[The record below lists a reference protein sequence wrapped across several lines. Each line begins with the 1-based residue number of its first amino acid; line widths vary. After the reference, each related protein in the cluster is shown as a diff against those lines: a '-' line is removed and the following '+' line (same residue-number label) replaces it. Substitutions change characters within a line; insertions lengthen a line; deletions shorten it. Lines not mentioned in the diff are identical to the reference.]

1 MLPDKHNGPDVR
13 AFRLKE
19 AASRLCDFF
28 GLRPSPPFMGLAL
41 SHCWLFCLPRVAS
54 ATGSRYFSPT
64 LYLALSCAMLFYALF
79 ARRKGTDLSSR
90 FGIVATN
97 MAIGVV
103 GTFYLT
109 SGFAHNVPF
118 GLETVLT
125 AACGASIGCSYLA
138 WGTFY
143 RELGL
148 RQAVLVLFLTM
159 ALGSLLKIP
168 FEMLETGIA
177 TAMLFSLLP
186 IASLACWVASVRRLP
201 ALARQPNRA
210 TSQRKP
216 PLGFYAC
223 GVAMFGV
230 AIGIN
235 RSLSVGF
242 FNATAAT
249 AVSHLIEVVM
259 AVSVIVL
266 VYRQQ
271 IEFDFSRLWMLIL
284 VVIATGLV
292 IGRIPVAAAESV
304 SIATLSSGHLLL
316 VIFYWLSLCDVAHRE
331 PALPADVVFG
341 LGWPAYALPMALTS
355 GIVVGIGPGNG
366 DIALLIV
373 YALLL
378 SVFFFMGK
386 RCEGQEALFSDL
398 NVSAESAGEP
408 LARKVRELAQ
418 ANGFSAR
425 EEEVALLYAQGR
437 SRSRISTELVLS
449 ENTVRDHI
457 AGIYRKLGVHNK
469 QEYIDLLRG

>member
-1 MLPDKHNGPDVR
+1 
-13 AFRLKE
+13 
-19 AASRLCDFF
+19 
-28 GLRPSPPFMGLAL
+28 MGLAL

-64 LYLALSCAMLFYALF
+64 LYLALSCAMLLCALF
-79 ARRKGTDLSSR
+79 AWQKSANLSSR
-90 FGIVATN
+90 PGVVATSA
-97 MAIGVV
+97 AIGVG
-103 GTFYLT
+103 GTFCLT
-109 SGFAHNVPF
+109 AGFACNAPF
-118 GLETVLT
+118 GLETMLT
-125 AACGASIGCSYLA
+125 AACGVSIGCSYLA
-138 WGTFY
+138 WGAFY

-148 RQAVLVLFLTM
+148 RQAVFVLFLTM
-159 ALGSLLKIP
+159 AFGSLLKIP
-168 FEMLETGIA
+168 FEMLEPGVA

-186 IASLACWVASVRRLP
+186 MASLSCWIASIRKLST
-201 ALARQPNRA
+201 LARQLSRVA
-210 TSQRKP
+210 SRCKP

-235 RSLSVGF
+235 RSMSADF

-259 AVSVIVL
+259 AVAVIVL

-292 IGRIPVAAAESV
+292 IGRVPITPAESV

-331 PALPADVVFG
+331 PMLPSDVVFG

-355 GIVVGIGPGNG
+355 GIVVSIAPGNG

-378 SVFFFMGK
+378 LHRIASEPAVRAPAWKVPLALQHNSNHML
-386 RCEGQEALFSDL
+386 RCRRQEA
-398 NVSAESAGEP
+398 
-408 LARKVRELAQ
+408 ARM
-418 ANGFSAR
+418 
-425 EEEVALLYAQGR
+425 Y
-437 SRSRISTELVLS
+437 
-449 ENTVRDHI
+449 
-457 AGIYRKLGVHNK
+457 
-469 QEYIDLLRG
+469 